1 MPEDRRETPNQSS
14 RPAPRRRLAG
24 PSRSQRRRQSSVFR
38 YIAVLFCAAFVL
50 LLFTFIMERR
60 QYQRL
65 QEENQDNK
73 QQSVSATQTL
83 NGILEENKALQDR
96 VNQLEQEL
104 AQEKDAASAFEVSL
118 DGAADALA
126 HTENVLT
133 WTSQAMDYFWQI
145 NEAYVRGKLRLCRS
159 LIEQLESPDTTPEA
173 GPLAEYLP
181 KESATDNDR
190 FSPYDRYMEIRERVI
205 K

>member
-1 MPEDRRETPNQSS
+1 MSEDRRETPDQPS
-14 RPAPRRRLAG
+14 PAPRRRPAG
-24 PSRSQRRRQSSVFR
+24 ASRSQRRRQSSVFR

-50 LLFTFIMERR
+50 LLFTFLMERR

-65 QEENQDNK
+65 QEENQDNI

-83 NGILEENKALQDR
+83 NGILEENKALQDQ
-96 VNQLEQEL
+96 VDQLEQEL
-104 AQEKDAASAFEVSL
+104 ARQKTAANELETGL
-118 DGAADALA
+118 DGATDALA
-126 HTENVLT
+126 HMENVLT

-145 NEAYVRGKLRLCRS
+145 DEAYVRGKIRLCRS

-190 FSPYDRYMEIRERVI
+190 FSPYDRYMEIRGKVI